1 MGENDELHA
10 RCHHLLGHLPAPRG
24 PAGTAAPSSSCSLL
38 RAGKDPKSK
47 DLLPPLPED
56 ADDAD
61 PLIFARLELV
71 MPAVPVDGEPGCT
84 KLPEAEDTGTP
95 MAAEPRS
102 FCVRDMLALTLPTPT
117 LPVVAAV
124 VLEALEVAE
133 FVAG

>member
-1 MGENDELHA
+1 
-10 RCHHLLGHLPAPRG
+10 
-24 PAGTAAPSSSCSLL
+24 
-38 RAGKDPKSK
+38 
-47 DLLPPLPED
+47 
-56 ADDAD
+56 
-61 PLIFARLELV
+61 
-71 MPAVPVDGEPGCT
+71 MPAVPVDCEPGCT

-133 FVAG
+133 FVAGCRRGGTEVEEDEIMRGVAALTTLRLLLLLPLTEPLSLWLP